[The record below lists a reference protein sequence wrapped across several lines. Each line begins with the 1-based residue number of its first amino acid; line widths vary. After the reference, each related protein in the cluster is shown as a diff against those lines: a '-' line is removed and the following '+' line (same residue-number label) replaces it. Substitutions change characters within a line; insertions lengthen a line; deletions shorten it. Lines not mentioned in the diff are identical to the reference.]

1 MDGTWIIPIEVG
13 IGALLNS
20 SLCSRIRLVLSVPL
34 IKFLCTMFF
43 KVMQCTCSCLCF
55 MLQFPLEYGAVL
67 ILVKFVLLEAVLLTK
82 DWWRCTVVDSG
93 ELCVMMH
100 SAKLMLTLF
109 VDSWDMIEHL
119 IMTTLACE
127 KCFIL
132 FTQRFISIYI
142 VVVVGAQVSQSGWMM
157 FHAAHRMFV

>member
-1 MDGTWIIPIEVG
+1 M
-13 IGALLNS
+13 
-20 SLCSRIRLVLSVPL
+20 
-34 IKFLCTMFF
+34 
-43 KVMQCTCSCLCF
+43 
-55 MLQFPLEYGAVL
+55 
-67 ILVKFVLLEAVLLTK
+67 
-82 DWWRCTVVDSG
+82 DSG
-93 ELCVMMH
+93 ELCAMIH
-100 SAKLMLTLF
+100 SVKLMLTLF

-127 KCFIL
+127 KYFIL